1 MEKKT
6 LTDLFITAAGQ
17 LLYVIIALNLL
28 SLIFELLLLKN
39 FDNYNLTFKHGYFV
53 LNERQIGINIFA
65 NVFAF
70 IILAIIQTMYL
81 ANKQKTQEQRN
92 LTCP

>member
-39 FDNYNLTFKHGYFV
+39 FDNYNLTFKHGYFI
-53 LNERQIGINIFA
+53 LNEKQIGINLFA
-65 NVFAF
+65 NLFSLIF
-70 IILAIIQTMYL
+70 LTIIYTIYL

-92 LTCP
+92 